1 MDEARIA
8 ALKTAGV
15 SEDEIQG
22 LIEQHKAKKVEDEVA
37 EWEQKLI
44 AASASEKKR
53 MMLEKA
59 TDLMCKA
66 AITQDYVEKKAYRKT
81 AQELRY
87 AAKGATGYVSF

>member
-1 MDEARIA
+1 MDETRIA
-8 ALKTAGV
+8 ALKAAGV

-81 AQELRY
+81 AQ
-87 AAKGATGYVSF
+87 

>member
-8 ALKTAGV
+8 ALKAAGV

-87 AAKGATGYVSF
+87 AA

>member
-8 ALKTAGV
+8 ALKAAGV

-59 TDLMCKA
+59 TDLMCKS

>member
-1 MDEARIA
+1 MDEARVA
-8 ALKTAGV
+8 ALKAAGV

-22 LIEQHKAKKVEDEVA
+22 LKEQIASKKVEDEVSA
-37 EWEQKLI
+37 WEKKLI
-44 AASASEKKR
+44 AASASEKKT

-66 AITQDYVEKKAYRKT
+66 AITADYVEKKAYRKT